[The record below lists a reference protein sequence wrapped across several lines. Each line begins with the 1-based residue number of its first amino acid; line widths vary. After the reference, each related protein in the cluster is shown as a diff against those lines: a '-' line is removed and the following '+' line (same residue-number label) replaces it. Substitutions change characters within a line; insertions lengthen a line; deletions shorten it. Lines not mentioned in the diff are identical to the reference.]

1 MQPTVSIDRQQL
13 NAFEKTIRDTV
24 AQSKKSISGAMI
36 QASVFASVSAAG
48 SVYGRTASD
57 KKWRQF
63 GAKNRKF
70 QKLKREKAPRDK
82 KGRLIKQTNGKRP
95 WWAVGRVEVWSK
107 GVKKDAYFRTAAAFQ
122 KAKPVPRRGLAGNV
136 WRAAGAVKA
145 AGIAGVFQR
154 SLTMGKEAR
163 LTGAYASNSIQKT
176 NGMIS
181 RVSMSNSLRY
191 IQKVAPNSAR
201 EGVAYANKRM
211 RGILDKKIARDIE
224 RAFQRRQRG

>member
-13 NAFEKTIRDTV
+13 NAFEKTIRDTI
-24 AQSKKSISGAMI
+24 QQGKKSVSGAMI
-36 QASVFASVSAAG
+36 QASVFASQSAAS
-48 SVYGRTASD
+48 SVYGRTPSG
-57 KKWRQF
+57 RGRRF
-63 GAKNRKF
+63 GKKNRASR
-70 QKLKREKAPRDK
+70 KLRQLKAPRDK

-163 LTGAYASNSIQKT
+163 ITGAYASNSIQKT